1 MDLNQLLFHHQLAL
15 IQLDT
20 PDVQA
25 GKRQRQFDL
34 VRHYE
39 KRITRLREVMGV
51 SRYPGWI

>member
-20 PDVQA
+20 PDVQT

-39 KRITRLREVMGV
+39 KRITRLREEMGV